1 MSFLSSIS
9 DCTQLP
15 LPFDAHQAAIG
26 FERWRERAAELDGEQ
41 AAAARALADDPTGGR
56 LLGAIFGNSPFLT
69 QCSLHD
75 PACLLGIVRDGPDRI
90 LAELLDGLNG
100 QLGGEESATSEDA
113 ATAALMRRLR
123 FAKRRAALAVGIADI
138 AGAWPLDRIT
148 GALSTFAEAAVGAA
162 VRHLLAV
169 GARAGQIQP
178 MDEAAPEGSSGF
190 FVLGMGK
197 LGARELNYSSDID
210 LILLYD
216 PEAIRF
222 TGRGSVQQ
230 FFARLARDLVR
241 MLEERTAD
249 GYVFRT
255 DLRLRPDPA
264 STPPALSVQAALTY
278 YESTGQN
285 WERAAMIKARPIAGD
300 IPAGAS
306 FLRELRPFL
315 WRKHLD
321 FAAIQDIHSI
331 KRQIA
336 AHRGGNRIAVAGH
349 NIKLGRG
356 GIREIEFFVQTQ
368 QLIWGGRTPELRS
381 PATCEMLR
389 RLAEAGRITDEVAD
403 ELIEAYGFLRRVEHR
418 LQMID
423 DAQTHTIPADPAG
436 LAHVATFLGYPSAD
450 AFSGALCDC
459 LVTVERRYAELFE
472 EAPSLSGQGNGGNL
486 VFTGTEDDPATL
498 ETLSTFGFAEPAF
511 VSATVRGWHH
521 GRYRAMRSQ
530 RAREIMTELVPALLA
545 ALGRSG
551 DPDGAFRRFDQFLGR
566 LPAGV
571 PILSLFQA
579 NPGLLAFV
587 AEVMGGAPR
596 LAQQLAE
603 RPILLDGVLTAGFFD
618 PLPGPAEL
626 AADLENALAAARDFQ
641 DVLDI
646 ARRWCGD
653 RKFQVG
659 VQMMRGLLGGEA
671 AGASFAA
678 IADAVV
684 CALVPRVTAD
694 MARVHGTVPGG
705 GLCVVALGAWGGR
718 AMTATSDLDML
729 FIYEAPPDCPGS
741 DGERPLAVT
750 TYYARLGQRIIN
762 ALTAPT
768 GEGRL
773 YEVDMRLRP
782 SGNAGPLA
790 SSLEAFERY
799 QRESAWTW
807 EHMALT
813 RARVAA
819 GPEMLRARIEAV
831 EAATFGRPRDP
842 ARLLADIADMRR
854 RIAAEHARP
863 GFWDIKHRRGGLV
876 DVEFIAQYL
885 ELREAPAH
893 PAVVRANTIEA
904 LTALRDEG
912 VLPPPVADD
921 LIDALVLWRRVRG
934 MLALLFDGPFDQDAA
949 TAPLKA
955 LLAQSAQCIDFA
967 SLKAKISATAE
978 RALAHFQAL
987 VERPAADL
995 PSTGD
1000 GRQTPQQETGR

>member
-1 MSFLSSIS
+1 M
-9 DCTQLP
+9 P

-26 FERWRERAAELDGEQ
+26 FERWRERAAELDAEQ
-41 AAAARALADDPTGGR
+41 GAAARALAEDPTGER

-75 PACLLGIVRDGPDRI
+75 PACLLGIVRDGPERI

-100 QLGGEESATSEDA
+100 QLAGDDITAPASEDEA
-113 ATAALMRRLR
+113 AAALMRRLR
-123 FAKRRAALAVGIADI
+123 RAKRRAALAVGIADI
-138 AGAWPLDRIT
+138 AGTWPLDRIT
-148 GALSTFAEAAVGAA
+148 GALSAFAEAAVGAV
-162 VRHLLAV
+162 VRHLLAA
-169 GARAGQIQP
+169 GARAGQIEP
-178 MDEAAPEGSSGF
+178 ADPAAPERSSGF

-210 LILLYD
+210 LIVFYD

-300 IPAGAS
+300 IPAGES

-336 AHRGGNRIAVAGH
+336 AHRGGDRIAVAGH
-349 NIKLGRG
+349 NVKLGRG

-368 QLIWGGRTPELRS
+368 QLIWGGRMPELRS
-381 PATCEMLR
+381 SATCDTMR
-389 RLAEAGRITDEVAD
+389 RLAETGRITDDVAG

-423 DAQTHTIPADPAG
+423 DAQTHAIPADPAG
-436 LAHVATFLGYPSAD
+436 LAHVATFLGFPSVD
-450 AFSGALCDC
+450 AFSGALCEC
-459 LVTVERRYAELFE
+459 LATVERRYGELFE
-472 EAPSLSGQGNGGNL
+472 EAPSLSGGQGDDGGNL
-486 VFTGTEDDPATL
+486 VFTGIEDDPATL
-498 ETLSTFGFAEPAF
+498 DTLATLGFAEPAF

-530 RAREIMTELVPALLA
+530 RAREIMTELVPGLLA
-545 ALGRSG
+545 SLGRSG
-551 DPDGAFRRFDQFLGR
+551 EPDGAFRHFDQFLGR

-587 AEVMGGAPR
+587 AEVMGSAPR

-618 PLPGPAEL
+618 TLPSPMEL
-626 AADLENALAAARDFQ
+626 EVDLENALATAHDFQ

-646 ARRWCGD
+646 MRRWCGD

-659 VQMMRGLLGGEA
+659 VQMLRGLVGGEA
-671 AGASFAA
+671 AGACFAT

-684 CALVPRVTAD
+684 RALAPRVADD
-694 MARVHGTVPGG
+694 MARTHGTVPGG
-705 GLCVVALGAWGGR
+705 SLCVVGLGAWGGR

-729 FIYEAPPDCPGS
+729 FIYEAPTDCPGS
-741 DGERPLAVT
+741 DGERPLPVT
-750 TYYARLGQRIIN
+750 TFYARLGQRIIN
-762 ALTAPT
+762 ALTALT

-813 RARVAA
+813 RARIVA
-819 GPEMLRARIEAV
+819 GPEILRARIEAI

-854 RIAAEHARP
+854 RIAAEHAKP
-863 GFWDIKHRRGGLV
+863 GFWDIKHRRGGLI
-876 DVEFIAQYL
+876 DVEFVAQYL

-893 PAVVRANTIEA
+893 PGVVRANTVEA
-904 LTALRDEG
+904 LTALRDAG
-912 VLPPPVADD
+912 ALPPPVAAD

-934 MLALLFDGPFDQDAA
+934 MLTLLLDGPFDEDAA
-949 TAPLKA
+949 APALKS
-955 LLAQSAQCIDFA
+955 LLAQSAQCVDFS
-967 SLKAKISATAE
+967 SLKTKISATAD
-978 RALAHFQAL
+978 RVLAHFQAL
-987 VERPAADL
+987 VEHPAADL
-995 PSTGD
+995 PSTEND
-1000 GRQTPQQETGR
+1000 GNRTHQQETGR